1 MIFDGHSDIFTDVTV
16 CRLKGETQVLKNHH
30 LPRLRKG
37 NIEGGCFVLWIDP
50 PYDADPAKRLGEL
63 MHCIKDEM
71 AECEE
76 AVVVKN
82 LKEIEEARKAGK
94 FYILPGLEGL
104 SGIGTD
110 LDKIDELY
118 DFGCRHAMLSWNE
131 QNDLSTGTKG
141 DPNRGLTELGKK
153 AVRKLHDKHMLVD
166 VSHTNERTFWD
177 MAKVGGGPLMA
188 SHSNARALADVVR
201 NLTDCQLLEI
211 RDTNG
216 IVGLNSFNM
225 LVDKDVKE
233 QTVDGLIRHADYIAN
248 KIGVEHLAFGFDF
261 CEFLDDEAAG
271 SFCDQENTFTVG
283 LEDCTHVPAMVEK
296 MKKAGFS
303 DKELEMI
310 CRGNWMNLIQ
320 RVIG

>member
-16 CRLKGETQVLKNHH
+16 RRLKGETQVLKNHH

-141 DPNRGLTELGKK
+141 DPNRGLTDLGKK

-225 LVDKDVKE
+225 LVD
-233 QTVDGLIRHADYIAN
+233 
-248 KIGVEHLAFGFDF
+248 
-261 CEFLDDEAAG
+261 
-271 SFCDQENTFTVG
+271 
-283 LEDCTHVPAMVEK
+283 
-296 MKKAGFS
+296 
-303 DKELEMI
+303 
-310 CRGNWMNLIQ
+310 
-320 RVIG
+320 

>member
-16 CRLKGETQVLKNHH
+16 RRLKGETQVLKNHH

-37 NIEGGCFVLWIDP
+37 NIEGSCFVLWIDP
-50 PYDADPAKRLGEL
+50 PYDVNPSKRLGEL
-63 MHCIKDEM
+63 MQCIKDEM

-76 AVVVKN
+76 AVIVKN
-82 LKEIEEARKAGK
+82 IKEIEEAKKAGK

-104 SGIGTD
+104 SGIGKD
-110 LDKIDELY
+110 VDKIDELY
-118 DFGCRHAMLSWNE
+118 EFGCRHAMLSWNE
-131 QNDLSTGTKG
+131 QNDLATGTKG

-225 LVDKDVKE
+225 LVDKDIKE

-261 CEFLDDEAAG
+261 CEFLDDEANA

-283 LEDCTHVPAMVEK
+283 LEDCTHVPFMVEK
-296 MKKAGFS
+296 MKKAGFN

-310 CRGNWMNLIQ
+310 SRGNWMNLIQ

>member
-16 CRLKGETQVLKNHH
+16 RRLKGETQVLKNHH

-248 KIGVEHLAFGFDF
+248 KIGVDPAIMASPLITTIVDTCSILVYFNIA
-261 CEFLDDEAAG
+261 
-271 SFCDQENTFTVG
+271 V
-283 LEDCTHVPAMVEK
+283 HVFNIV
-296 MKKAGFS
+296 
-303 DKELEMI
+303 
-310 CRGNWMNLIQ
+310 
-320 RVIG
+320 V

>member
-16 CRLKGETQVLKNHH
+16 RRLKGETQVLKNHH

-153 AVRKLHDKHMLVD
+153 AAIEAMQNRQAYADELFAAMPQRKKQQLAGLLDSLLHTWDIPI
-166 VSHTNERTFWD
+166 NEEEYQY
-177 MAKVGGGPLMA
+177 
-188 SHSNARALADVVR
+188 R
-201 NLTDCQLLEI
+201 NTE
-211 RDTNG
+211 
-216 IVGLNSFNM
+216 
-225 LVDKDVKE
+225 E
-233 QTVDGLIRHADYIAN
+233 
-248 KIGVEHLAFGFDF
+248 
-261 CEFLDDEAAG
+261 
-271 SFCDQENTFTVG
+271 
-283 LEDCTHVPAMVEK
+283 
-296 MKKAGFS
+296 
-303 DKELEMI
+303 
-310 CRGNWMNLIQ
+310 
-320 RVIG
+320 

>member
-1 MIFDGHSDIFTDVTV
+1 MMQILHQLSQS
-16 CRLKGETQVLKNHH
+16 L
-30 LPRLRKG
+30 
-37 NIEGGCFVLWIDP
+37 
-50 PYDADPAKRLGEL
+50 YDADPAKRLGEL

-188 SHSNARALADVVR
+188 SQCKSVGRCSQKSDRLPASGNQRYKR
-201 NLTDCQLLEI
+201 DCWAELL
-211 RDTNG
+211 
-216 IVGLNSFNM
+216 
-225 LVDKDVKE
+225 
-233 QTVDGLIRHADYIAN
+233 QY
-248 KIGVEHLAFGFDF
+248 
-261 CEFLDDEAAG
+261 AG
-271 SFCDQENTFTVG
+271 
-283 LEDCTHVPAMVEK
+283 
-296 MKKAGFS
+296 
-303 DKELEMI
+303 
-310 CRGNWMNLIQ
+310 
-320 RVIG
+320 

>member
-16 CRLKGETQVLKNHH
+16 RRLKGETQVLKNHH

-153 AVRKLHDKHMLVD
+153 AVRKLHGKGGRRPLDGIPFQCK
-166 VSHTNERTFWD
+166 S
-177 MAKVGGGPLMA
+177 VGRCSQKSDRLPA
-188 SHSNARALADVVR
+188 SGNQRYKRYCWAE
-201 NLTDCQLLEI
+201 LL
-211 RDTNG
+211 
-216 IVGLNSFNM
+216 
-225 LVDKDVKE
+225 
-233 QTVDGLIRHADYIAN
+233 QY
-248 KIGVEHLAFGFDF
+248 
-261 CEFLDDEAAG
+261 AG
-271 SFCDQENTFTVG
+271 
-283 LEDCTHVPAMVEK
+283 
-296 MKKAGFS
+296 
-303 DKELEMI
+303 
-310 CRGNWMNLIQ
+310 
-320 RVIG
+320 

>member
-1 MIFDGHSDIFTDVTV
+1 M
-16 CRLKGETQVLKNHH
+16 KGETQVLKNHH

>member
-1 MIFDGHSDIFTDVTV
+1 M
-16 CRLKGETQVLKNHH
+16 KGETQVLKNHH

-118 DFGCRHAMLSWNE
+118 DFGCVM
-131 QNDLSTGTKG
+131 QCFPGT
-141 DPNRGLTELGKK
+141 NRTICLQGRRATPTEG
-153 AVRKLHDKHMLVD
+153 
-166 VSHTNERTFWD
+166 
-177 MAKVGGGPLMA
+177 
-188 SHSNARALADVVR
+188 
-201 NLTDCQLLEI
+201 
-211 RDTNG
+211 
-216 IVGLNSFNM
+216 
-225 LVDKDVKE
+225 
-233 QTVDGLIRHADYIAN
+233 
-248 KIGVEHLAFGFDF
+248 
-261 CEFLDDEAAG
+261 
-271 SFCDQENTFTVG
+271 
-283 LEDCTHVPAMVEK
+283 
-296 MKKAGFS
+296 
-303 DKELEMI
+303 
-310 CRGNWMNLIQ
+310 
-320 RVIG
+320 

>member
-16 CRLKGETQVLKNHH
+16 RRLKGETQVLKNHH

-110 LDKIDELY
+110 LDRLMSCMISAAVMQC
-118 DFGCRHAMLSWNE
+118 FP
-131 QNDLSTGTKG
+131 GT
-141 DPNRGLTELGKK
+141 NRTICLQGRRATPTEG
-153 AVRKLHDKHMLVD
+153 
-166 VSHTNERTFWD
+166 
-177 MAKVGGGPLMA
+177 
-188 SHSNARALADVVR
+188 
-201 NLTDCQLLEI
+201 
-211 RDTNG
+211 
-216 IVGLNSFNM
+216 
-225 LVDKDVKE
+225 
-233 QTVDGLIRHADYIAN
+233 
-248 KIGVEHLAFGFDF
+248 
-261 CEFLDDEAAG
+261 
-271 SFCDQENTFTVG
+271 
-283 LEDCTHVPAMVEK
+283 
-296 MKKAGFS
+296 
-303 DKELEMI
+303 
-310 CRGNWMNLIQ
+310 
-320 RVIG
+320 